1 MKRQLLQALAEQLGK
16 DMDEL
21 SVLQVSL
28 ELGLGGGS
36 ESVAFELH
44 RAWLQLGIDACAL
57 TSLTTEAEATQ
68 GITLVLPWLALWN
81 FRAKWRHLVTLLTI
95 PLFTLAA
102 TWRVRRNRGSKIVL
116 SHGDVLTGDVCVVHA
131 VNRAA
136 LVEKQRSGYYGWLL
150 NPTNLWVAWRDW
162 WMLGGRRYRKVVAIS
177 ERVRRQLKEH
187 YHVPDEQIVT
197 IPNGVNLSRYQPG
210 TKEVRHEVRE
220 EFQIPQDVPLLL
232 FVGNQYR
239 LKGLEFVIRALP
251 KMEAKALLLVV
262 GRDAPGPFERLT
274 EQLGLSDRVIFAG
287 SRSDLP
293 RIYAAADA
301 LVLPTL
307 YETFALVCLEA
318 MATGL
323 PVFATKVGGI
333 EDYLSDGVNGFL
345 IERRPEDI
353 AKKLDKFLSD
363 SILRNKISKQGLATA
378 ENYSWAKIAKKY
390 LVLFDE
396 LMLER
401 SRQSG
406 SRTGDHRWKL
416 RTQELLVGQ
425 ERPSV

>member
-1 MKRQLLQALAEQLGK
+1 LQALAEQLGK
-16 DMDEL
+16 EMDEL

-44 RAWLQLGIDACAL
+44 RAWLQLGIDAYAM
-57 TSLTTEAEATQ
+57 TSLSTEAEATQ
-68 GITLVLPWLALWN
+68 GITFVLPWLALWN

-210 TKEVRHEVRE
+210 TPEIRQQVRE
-220 EFQIPQDVPLLL
+220 EFQVPQDVALLL

-251 KMEAKALLLVV
+251 KMNTEAFLLVV
-262 GRDAPGPFERLT
+262 GRDVPGPFEKLT
-274 EQLGLSDRVIFAG
+274 EQLGLGDRVIFAG

-323 PVFATKVGGI
+323 PVFATRVGGI

-353 AKKLDKFLSD
+353 AEKLDNFLGD
-363 SILRNKISKQGLATA
+363 SILRNRISKQGLATA
-378 ENYSWAKIAKKY
+378 ENYSWPKIARKY
-390 LVLFDE
+390 LALFDE
-396 LMLER
+396 LMLEK

-406 SRTGDHRWKL
+406 SRTGNHRWKL
-416 RTQELLVGQ
+416 GTQELLLGQ
-425 ERPSV
+425 ERPSA

>member
-1 MKRQLLQALAEQLGK
+1 VLAEQLSK
-16 DMDEL
+16 QMEEL

-28 ELGLGGGS
+28 EIGLGGGS

-44 RAWLQLGIDACAL
+44 RTWLQLGIDACAM
-57 TSLTTEAEATQ
+57 TSLTTEAEAGQ
-68 GITLVLPWLALWN
+68 GIMLVIPWLAFL
-81 FRAKWRHLVTLLTI
+81 RLRDRWRHLITLLTI

-102 TWRVRRNRGSKIVL
+102 TWKVRKNRGSRIVL

-136 LVEKQRSGYYGWLL
+136 LAEKQRSGYYGWLL

-177 ERVRRQLKEH
+177 ERVRQQLKHH

-197 IPNGVNLSRYQPG
+197 IPNGVNLTRYRPG
-210 TKEVRHEVRE
+210 TEALKQEVRRE
-220 EFQIPQDVPLLL
+220 FEIPDGVPLLL

-239 LKGLEFVIRALP
+239 LKGLEFAICALA
-251 KMEAKALLLVV
+251 KMNTKAFLLVV
-262 GRDAPGPFERLT
+262 GRDVPGPFEKLT
-274 EQLGLSDRVIFAG
+274 DQLGLRDRVIFAG
-287 SRSDLP
+287 SRNDLP

-318 MATGL
+318 MACGL

-333 EDYLSDGVNGFL
+333 EDYLTDGDNGFL
-345 IERRPEDI
+345 IERNADDI
-353 AKKLDKFLSD
+353 ARKLDQFLSD
-363 SILRNKISKQGLATA
+363 PKLRAAVQSRGLVTVKD
-378 ENYSWAKIAKKY
+378 YGWQQIARKY
-390 LVLFDE
+390 LNLFDE
-396 LMLER
+396 LIAER
-401 SRQSG
+401 SGSG
-406 SRTGDHRWKL
+406 SPSARQRWNSPDLMLGEAGVPLK
-416 RTQELLVGQ
+416 
-425 ERPSV
+425 